1 MLRARSVLI
10 AVLMVAACAPS
21 VRLSRYTPRWRV
33 GDWWMV
39 KTWEPATSGLAD
51 DSNWNYKRYDI
62 AGVEKVGK
70 QDCFVLQTGR
80 QGRSG
85 GPSRAEVVWYVR
97 KDNWL
102 VVRQVLFSG
111 PPNSVA
117 PDTED
122 CPLGLVGPI
131 FGVEP
136 GLPRFPLKPENL
148 DTMFM
153 PRKLDDYSAW
163 LREMTSIA
171 DPASVKRLLDAGD
184 ITGGRV
190 VRPTRA
196 VYQVRT
202 EAGGNLGL
210 GPQPPERRIVQSLQL
225 WSDDLPW
232 RAYGELVHYDAR
244 NPIWRVAERNWLV
257 AVGHKKK

>member
-1 MLRARSVLI
+1 MRLTSITLTALVF
-10 AVLMVAACAPS
+10 AACAPS
-21 VRLSRYTPRWRV
+21 VRLSRYTPQWRV

-39 KTWEPATSGLAD
+39 KTWEPSTSGLAGGRE
-51 DSNWNYKRYDI
+51 WNYTRYHVT
-62 AGVEKVGK
+62 GVEKVEK
-70 QDCFVLQTGR
+70 QDCYVLQTER
-80 QGRSG
+80 PDRSG
-85 GPSRAEVVWYVR
+85 GPSRPDIVWYVR

-111 PPNSVA
+111 PYTNVT
-117 PDTED
+117 PDTVD
-122 CPLGLVGPI
+122 YPLGLVGPI

-136 GLPRFPLKPENL
+136 GLPRFPLKPEHP
-148 DTMFM
+148 DTVFV

-163 LREMTSIA
+163 LREISNIA
-171 DPASVKRLLDAGD
+171 DPASVKRLLDEGD
-184 ITGGRV
+184 TTGGRV
-190 VRPTRA
+190 VRPTGA

-225 WSDDLPW
+225 WSHDQPW
-232 RAYGELVHYDAR
+232 RVYGELIRSTVR
-244 NPIWRVAERNWLV
+244 ILPRRIVERSWLI

>member
-1 MLRARSVLI
+1 
-10 AVLMVAACAPS
+10 
-21 VRLSRYTPRWRV
+21 
-33 GDWWMV
+33 MV
-39 KTWEPATSGLAD
+39 KTWEPATSGLAG
-51 DSNWNYKRYDI
+51 DSGWNYKRYDV

-80 QGRSG
+80 HGRSG

-111 PPNSVA
+111 SHKSVA

-136 GLPRFPLKPENL
+136 GLPRFPLKPESL
-148 DTMFM
+148 DTMFK

-163 LREMTSIA
+163 LREMSSIA

-190 VRPTRA
+190 LRPSGV

-232 RAYGELVHYDAR
+232 RVYGELVQYDGS
-244 NPIWRVAERNWLV
+244 NPIWRVAERSWLI
-257 AVGHKKK
+257 AVGHKKR